1 VLKVHQ
7 WNSNLKMIGTSI
19 QTSKQSVIGGK
30 KDFDCLFFSPD
41 NDGTMELYDSKQTIK
56 YNDTTTKLI

>member
-1 VLKVHQ
+1 
-7 WNSNLKMIGTSI
+7 MIGTSI